1 MKRFIRNKST
11 PEELVREF
19 NRNLSRLYLG
29 LVQEDKEFLH
39 RIERNFERFDS
50 KSCIEGTFDLLYHH
64 LQLEL
69 GNPIELT
76 SPRDFMS
83 LYAAFEK
90 KLLDSAVHRSI
101 SERKKAQGV
110 TSPITLWDFFD
121 LYQMTNFLRFW
132 RVDHESNQVI
142 SEKIMEVN
150 FEFMQDVYEAH
161 LRSMS
166 LFSDNFGRWQYSRY
180 VQRQLRQ

>member
-1 MKRFIRNKST
+1 MKHFGRNRST

-19 NRNLSRLYLG
+19 NRNLTRLYLR
-29 LVQEDKEFLH
+29 LVQEDKKFLL

-76 SPRDFMS
+76 SPRDFMR

-90 KLLDSAVHRSI
+90 KLLDSAVHKSI
-101 SERKKAQGV
+101 SEVLKAQGV

-132 RVDHESNQVI
+132 REDLELSQIV
-142 SEKIMEVN
+142 SEVMDVRI
-150 FEFMQDVYEAH
+150 EFMQDAYEAH
-161 LRSMS
+161 FNSMS